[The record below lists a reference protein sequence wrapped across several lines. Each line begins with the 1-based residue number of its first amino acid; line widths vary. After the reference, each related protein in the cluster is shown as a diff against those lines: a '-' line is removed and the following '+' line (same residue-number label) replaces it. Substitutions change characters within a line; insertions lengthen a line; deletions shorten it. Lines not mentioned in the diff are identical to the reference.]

1 MPLAAPVIKMV
12 FLPFVVVIR
21 MLAEVS
27 GVNVAL
33 AHTMLATLMV
43 VAEYNEV
50 ATNGAVALVN
60 RV

>member
-1 MPLAAPVIKMV
+1 
-12 FLPFVVVIR
+12 

-33 AHTMLATLMV
+33 AHTMLATLTV

-50 ATNGAVALVN
+50 ATNGALALVN

>member
-1 MPLAAPVIKMV
+1 
-12 FLPFVVVIR
+12 
-21 MLAEVS
+21 MLAEI
-27 GVNVAL
+27 GGLWL
-33 AHTMLATLMV
+33 ARELMMLAALTV